1 MAAINL
7 RDDLSV
13 LYWNCCGLGADWD
26 GSSSRK
32 FELLRAGDMYDL
44 IILVETHLAV
54 VADTLPGDEWVFS
67 APVGT
72 DSSSGV
78 ALWVGPR
85 LRSAVRDQGRVG
97 SRVAWI
103 KIETDRGS
111 TFFVGQYIAHMG
123 RSNPSREDCFKVMEK
138 FLRDK
143 VKDQDRLFLALDA
156 NSRVSRDNPPVTGH
170 FSVHQFSD
178 DGGVRLHEI
187 CSTAGLCAAST
198 FFRPA
203 KSKRGTTVTFIPRG
217 RSEGKKGAQ
226 IDFLLVKQ
234 RYLSD
239 VNQCRVIWDHS
250 IRHGQRFDHGAIVF
264 SLRLKVKRARSRIPV
279 VDTRPL
285 KEDPVLAAQFDRALN
300 KNLLDKGI
308 DLKCLV
314 PQIRSAAVKSMPRFG
329 PEQRFSDPQ
338 ITRVLADEFVQ
349 LDHAHWGKIAKEA
362 LRKVGKLI
370 KNGACAQGQKQKLN
384 LPEYQAIAVRLI
396 ALQQSA
402 PKKAKYTHTKTKLKR
417 FENWKGLLGKQ

>member
-1 MAAINL
+1 MATITL
-7 RDDLSV
+7 RDEINV
-13 LYWNCCGLGADWD
+13 LYWNCCGLGSDWD

-32 FELLRAGDMYDL
+32 FELLRADDKFDL

-97 SRVAWI
+97 SRLAWI

-239 VNQCRVIWDHS
+239 VNQCRVI
-250 IRHGQRFDHGAIVF
+250 
-264 SLRLKVKRARSRIPV
+264 
-279 VDTRPL
+279 
-285 KEDPVLAAQFDRALN
+285 
-300 KNLLDKGI
+300 
-308 DLKCLV
+308 
-314 PQIRSAAVKSMPRFG
+314 
-329 PEQRFSDPQ
+329 
-338 ITRVLADEFVQ
+338 
-349 LDHAHWGKIAKEA
+349 
-362 LRKVGKLI
+362 
-370 KNGACAQGQKQKLN
+370 
-384 LPEYQAIAVRLI
+384 
-396 ALQQSA
+396 
-402 PKKAKYTHTKTKLKR
+402 
-417 FENWKGLLGKQ
+417 